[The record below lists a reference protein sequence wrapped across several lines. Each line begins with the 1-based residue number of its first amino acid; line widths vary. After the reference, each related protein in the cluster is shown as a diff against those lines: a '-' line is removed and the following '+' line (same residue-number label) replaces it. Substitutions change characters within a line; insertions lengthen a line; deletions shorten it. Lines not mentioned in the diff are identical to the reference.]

1 MARMRLRRFLYL
13 DGDLT
18 SEYLAQAEGGIY
30 EEEDQATSGSTEK
43 GAGLG
48 AAVGPVS
55 GKAGASSER
64 QESRARKVRQTEES
78 AFSRLA
84 ALLDDADSV
93 QWLEA
98 FDDEIWGQLGRG
110 EVLEIECQLQ
120 VPKLIQFT
128 QIESDL
134 DAMKELMGMTDEK
147 LDEDA
152 LQGFA
157 VLGLINQMLDGLPVF
172 ARALGSPNYSFI
184 ATLDRKHLRVPID
197 ELQGEARLYC
207 SLERKLRDDQQYSIV
222 DTMPA
227 LRNLPDIEDAK
238 RELLKN
244 EMLSDSAVDPP
255 AAIVSPIAIFR

>member
-1 MARMRLRRFLYL
+1 MAKMRLRRFLYL

-18 SEYLAQAEGGIY
+18 DEYLAQAEGGLY
-30 EEEDQATSGSTEK
+30 EEEDQTSTGSTEK

-48 AAVGPVS
+48 AGVGPVS
-55 GKAGASSER
+55 AKAGASSEH

-84 ALLDDADSV
+84 TLLNDADSV
-93 QWLEA
+93 QWLET
-98 FDDEIWGQLGRG
+98 FDEEVWDQLDRG

-128 QIESDL
+128 QIGSDL
-134 DAMKELMGMTDEK
+134 EPMKELMGLSGEQ
-147 LDEDA
+147 LDESA

-157 VLGLINQMLDGLPVF
+157 VLGLITQMLDGLPVF
-172 ARALGSPNYSFI
+172 ASALGAPQYSFI
-184 ATLDRKHLRVPID
+184 ATLDSKHLRVPID

-238 RELLKN
+238 RELLEN